1 MHLSMLIPR
10 VGGGG
15 GGPTQ
20 GNLTF
25 SREPESNN
33 PNPWAPRKFQIPT
46 PRYRFFP
53 KTVRSYVK
61 FPTPGQNP
69 NVKIPTQEKVRAVNF
84 PRVGHPPPPPT
95 LGLNI
100 DRCINPSF
108 IYHAPSWFQFCS
120 RSIVVSVLFYKRKKN
135 QIKNQFR
142 NNRKLTQI
150 LLVSVSF

>member
-15 GGPTQ
+15 AQTQ

-53 KTVRSYVK
+53 KTGRSYVK

-69 NVKIPTQEKVRAVNF
+69 NVKIPTQEKARGVNF
-84 PRVGHPPPPPT
+84 PWVAHPSPPPHPGAFT
-95 LGLNI
+95 MLQVGFNSVQGRSSSASYSTSGRRI
-100 DRCINPSF
+100 KSRINS
-108 IYHAPSWFQFCS
+108 ATTE
-120 RSIVVSVLFYKRKKN
+120 N
-135 QIKNQFR
+135 
-142 NNRKLTQI
+142 
-150 LLVSVSF
+150 